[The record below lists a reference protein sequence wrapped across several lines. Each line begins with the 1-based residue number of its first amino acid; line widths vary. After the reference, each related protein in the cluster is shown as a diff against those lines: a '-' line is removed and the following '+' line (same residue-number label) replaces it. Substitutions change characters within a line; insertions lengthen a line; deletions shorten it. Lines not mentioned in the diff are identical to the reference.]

1 MALVLLFTGII
12 VFIYG
17 VLVVAVIGLGHWSNL
32 MLCGLGLFLILLS
45 RLWKFLFRRN
55 RTAGTVFAVLL
66 AACFLLFAGTEA
78 GIIAAGCS
86 EPRANAD
93 WAVLLGAKV
102 YGSGPSME
110 FEARIRA
117 CEEYLKANPET
128 VVIVSGGQGADEPV
142 SEAEAAKKQLLAA
155 GIAGDRILTEDLS
168 TSTEENLA
176 CSAEVI
182 RRAGGD
188 PAGDPVVIV
197 SSSFHLFR
205 AFHKAQ
211 RLGYGN
217 VSGLGCTGKRFLIPY
232 YYIREFAACAAGILT
247 GR

>member
-1 MALVLLFTGII
+1 MALVFLFTGII
-12 VFIYG
+12 IFIYG

-45 RLWKFLFRRN
+45 RLWRFFFRIN
-55 RTAGTVFAVLL
+55 RAAGTVYAILL
-66 AACFLLFAGTEA
+66 TVCFLLFSGTEA

-86 EPRANAD
+86 VPGAHAD

-102 YGSGPSME
+102 NENGPSME
-110 FEARIRA
+110 YEARIRA

-142 SEAEAAKKQLLAA
+142 PEAEAAKKRLLAA
-155 GIAGDRILTEDLS
+155 GISGDRILTEDRS

-176 CSAEVI
+176 CSMEVI
-182 RRAGGD
+182 RQAGGD

-197 SSSFHLFR
+197 SSAFHLFR
-205 AFHKAQ
+205 AFHKAR

-232 YYIREFAACAAGILT
+232 YYIREFAACLAGVLT